1 MCEQSARVRFC
12 HAKMKVVL
20 LLTSFEP
27 SRAVDTALRVLEFPR
42 KLRRSPVTRDRS
54 GVDLL
59 APVRQDGGV
68 YLHLAD
74 SGQNGT

>member
-1 MCEQSARVRFC
+1 MCEQSGRVRFC
-12 HAKMKVVL
+12 HAEDEGGPPL
-20 LLTSFEP
+20 NHHGS
-27 SRAVDTALRVLEFPR
+27 SDTALRVLEFSR
-42 KLRRSPVTRDRS
+42 KLQRSPVTRDRS